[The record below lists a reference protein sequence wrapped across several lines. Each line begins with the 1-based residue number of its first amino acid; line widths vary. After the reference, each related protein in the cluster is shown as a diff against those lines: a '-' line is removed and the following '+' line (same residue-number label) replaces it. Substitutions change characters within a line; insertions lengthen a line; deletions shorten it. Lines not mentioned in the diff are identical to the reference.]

1 MSAAL
6 RIASPHWVAS
16 RGLMRVR
23 IEDSVRLSASAV
35 FSSLALSHTHGDY
48 NRRVLV
54 FGMIIAR
61 SLKTVFVG
69 DHH

>member
-1 MSAAL
+1 MS
-6 RIASPHWVAS
+6 SD
-16 RGLMRVR
+16 R

-35 FSSLALSHTHGDY
+35 NAELALSHTYGDY

-54 FGMIIAR
+54 FGMVIAR
-61 SLKTVFVG
+61 DSKIVFVG

>member
-1 MSAAL
+1 MPAPAL
-6 RIASPHWVAS
+6 LAS
-16 RGLMRVR
+16 RGWVCDR

-35 FSSLALSHTHGDY
+35 DAELALSHTYGDY

-54 FGMIIAR
+54 FGMVKTR
-61 SLKTVFVG
+61 DLKIVFVG

>member
-1 MSAAL
+1 M
-6 RIASPHWVAS
+6 I
-16 RGLMRVR
+16 G

-35 FSSLALSHTHGDY
+35 NAALALSHTHGDY
-48 NRRVLV
+48 DRRVLV